1 MSWPDRSSQ
10 QSPRTTGDLPANGLS
25 VKVQSGKHDK
35 MDRRQFLIGA
45 VAAAPLLTATSAFA
59 GPGSRDAEL
68 RTLLDAFWNA
78 ELDAAPEMATALG
91 LDVGARAAQ
100 RGKLNDATRSGRRDW
115 INSRKTRLSDLS
127 KIPKDQLS
135 PAARVDLAV
144 TAYTYR
150 RSVEG
155 GLKYDFGEGR
165 AGFGYAPYS
174 PYVLSQLT
182 GAYQAVP
189 DFLDSRHPIHTQE
202 DAEAYLTRLQAYAI
216 ALDGNTEALAMD
228 IAKGVSAPD
237 FALDAGLAQ
246 LRRQRAVDAAEAS
259 VTRSLATRTAK
270 AGLAGDWTARAAAI
284 VSASVHPALDRQIA
298 ALEAARAKATG
309 DAGVWKLP
317 DGDAFYADALAF
329 QTTTR
334 RTPDE
339 VHRLGLHQ
347 VAELAAQIDARLRRL
362 GLTEGTVAQRLSALS
377 ARPDQQYAN
386 TDTGRSQLLA
396 DLNAQTAAIRA
407 RMGTVFKTLPAAP
420 VEIVRVPPEIEDGA
434 PNGYAQPPALDGSRP
449 GRFYINLKDTSEW
462 PKYNLPTL
470 TYHEALPGHVWHGS
484 MLLGSQQIPML
495 RRAGMGF
502 SAYSEG
508 WALYSEQLAA
518 EMGVYE
524 GDALGEIG
532 YLQSLQ
538 FRAVRLVV
546 DTGLHFKRWSRA
558 QATDYMVGQTGM
570 PRPRVQREI
579 DRYCIWPG
587 QACSYKIGHVEWVR
601 LREEAKARAGARFDL
616 KTFHD
621 VLLQGPMPLVVLE
634 QTLATM
640 FPA

>member
-1 MSWPDRSSQ
+1 M
-10 QSPRTTGDLPANGLS
+10 
-25 VKVQSGKHDK
+25 GKQHK
-35 MDRRQFLIGA
+35 MDRRQFLFG
-45 VAAAPLLTATSAFA
+45 AAAAGPMWGARSAFGA
-59 GPGSRDAEL
+59 EQGPRDAEL
-68 RTLLDAFWNA
+68 RALLDTFWNA
-78 ELDAAPEMATALG
+78 DLDAAPQLATERG
-91 LDVGARAAQ
+91 LDVGPRAAQ
-100 RGKLNDATRSGRRDW
+100 RGKLNDASRAGRCAW
-115 INSRKTRLSDLS
+115 IAARKERLAALARIS
-127 KIPKDQLS
+127 PQHLS
-135 PAARVDLAV
+135 PAARVDHEV
-144 TAYTYR
+144 TTYTYR
-150 RSVEG
+150 RAVDG
-155 GLKYDFGEGR
+155 GLKYDFGEGQ

-182 GAYQAVP
+182 GVYQAIP
-189 DFLDSRHPIHTQE
+189 DFLDSRHPVRTTD
-202 DAEAYLTRLQAYAI
+202 DAEGYLSRLEAYAT
-216 ALDGNTEALAMD
+216 ALDANTQALGLDA
-228 IAKGVSAPD
+228 AKAVLAPD

-246 LRRQRAVDAAEAS
+246 LRRQRAIAAADAS
-259 VTRSLATRTAK
+259 VTRSLATRATK
-270 AGLAGDWTARAAAI
+270 AGLAGDWAARAAMI
-284 VSASVHPALDRQIA
+284 VGAAVHPALDRQIA
-298 ALEAARAKATG
+298 ALETARAKATS
-309 DAGVWKLP
+309 DAGAWKLP

-339 VHRLGLHQ
+339 VHRLGLQQ
-347 VAELAAQIDARLRRL
+347 VAELEAQIDTRLRRL
-362 GLTEGTVAQRLSALS
+362 GLTTGTVAQRLTALS
-377 ARPDQQYAN
+377 AQPDQQYAN
-386 TDTGRSQLLA
+386 TDAGRAQLLA

-407 RMGTVFKTLPAAP
+407 RMGAVFRTLPAAP

-434 PNGYAQPPALDGSRP
+434 PNGYAQAPALDGSRP
-449 GRFYINLKDTSEW
+449 GRFYINLKDTAEW
-462 PKYNLPTL
+462 PKFNLPTL
-470 TYHEALPGHVWHGS
+470 TYHEALPGHVWQGS
-484 MLLGSQQIPML
+484 ISLGSQQIPML

-502 SAYSEG
+502 AAYGEG
-508 WALYSEQLAA
+508 WALYAEQLAA

-524 GDALGEIG
+524 GDPLGEIG

-558 QATDYMVGQTGM
+558 QATDYMVDQTGM
-570 PRPRVQREI
+570 PRARVQREI

-601 LREEAKARAGARFDL
+601 LREDAKKRAGARFDL

>member
-1 MSWPDRSSQ
+1 M
-10 QSPRTTGDLPANGLS
+10 N
-25 VKVQSGKHDK
+25 
-35 MDRRQFLIGA
+35 RRQFLIGA
-45 VAAAPLLTATSAFA
+45 AATAPLLAATSAFGAA
-59 GPGSRDAEL
+59 GARDAEL
-68 RTLLDAFWNA
+68 RTLLDSFWTA
-78 ELDAAPEMATALG
+78 ELDAAPEMTTSLG

-100 RGKLNDATRSGRRDW
+100 RSKLNDVSRAGRHDW
-115 INSRKTRLSDLS
+115 IASRRARLSDLS
-127 KIPKDQLS
+127 KIPTDQLS
-135 PAARVDLAV
+135 PAARIDLEV
-144 TAYTYR
+144 TTYTYR

-182 GAYQAVP
+182 GAYQAIP
-189 DFLDSRHPIHTQE
+189 DFLDSRHPIRTQD
-202 DAEAYLTRLQAYAI
+202 DAEAYLSRLKAYAV

-228 IAKGVSAPD
+228 VVKGVLAPD

-246 LRRQRAVDAAEAS
+246 LRRQRAVTAADAS
-259 VTRSLATRTAK
+259 VARSLGTRAAK
-270 AGLAGDWTARAAAI
+270 AGLPGDWAARAAEI
-284 VSASVHPALDRQIA
+284 VSASVNPALDRQIA
-298 ALEAARAKATG
+298 ALEAARAKATA

-339 VHRLGLHQ
+339 VHRLGLQQ
-347 VAELAAQIDARLRRL
+347 VAELEAQIDARLRRL

-386 TDTGRSQLLA
+386 TYAGRAQLLA
-396 DLNAQTAAIRA
+396 DLNGQTAAIRA

-420 VEIVRVPPEIEDGA
+420 VEIVRVPPAIEDGA

-449 GRFYINLKDTSEW
+449 GRFYINLKDTAEW

-484 MLLGSQQIPML
+484 MLLGSQEIPML

-502 SAYSEG
+502 AAYGEG
-508 WALYSEQLAA
+508 WALYAEQLAA
-518 EMGVYE
+518 EMGVYD
-524 GDALGEIG
+524 GDSLSEIG

-558 QATDYMVGQTGM
+558 QAVDYMVSQTGM
-570 PRPRVQREI
+570 PRARVQREI

-601 LREEAKARAGARFDL
+601 LREAAKARAGKRFDL
-616 KTFHD
+616 KAFHD

>member
-1 MSWPDRSSQ
+1 M
-10 QSPRTTGDLPANGLS
+10 
-25 VKVQSGKHDK
+25 GKQDK
-35 MDRRQFLIGA
+35 MDRRQFLFGA
-45 VAAAPLLTATSAFA
+45 AAAAPLLGARSAFGA
-59 GPGSRDAEL
+59 EPGPRDAEL
-68 RTLLDAFWNA
+68 RTLLDTFWNA
-78 ELDAAPEMATALG
+78 DLDAAPQMATERG

-100 RGKLNDATRSGRRDW
+100 RGKLNDASRAGRNAW
-115 INSRKTRLSDLS
+115 IAARKERLAALARIS
-127 KIPKDQLS
+127 PENLS
-135 PAARVDLAV
+135 PAARVDHEV
-144 TAYTYR
+144 TTYTYR
-150 RSVEG
+150 RAVDG
-155 GLKYDFGEGR
+155 GLKYDFGEGQ

-182 GAYQAVP
+182 GAYQAIP
-189 DFLDSRHPIHTQE
+189 DFLDSRHPVRTRE
-202 DAEAYLTRLQAYAI
+202 DAEAYLSRLEAYAM
-216 ALDGNTEALAMD
+216 ALDANTQALSLD
-228 IAKGVSAPD
+228 VAKGVLAPD

-246 LRRQRAVDAAEAS
+246 LRRQRGVGAADAS
-259 VTRSLATRTAK
+259 VTRSLATRAAK
-270 AGLAGDWTARAAAI
+270 AGLAGDWAARSAAI
-284 VSASVHPALDRQIA
+284 VNASVYPALDRQIA
-298 ALEAARAKATG
+298 ALEAARAKATS
-309 DAGVWKLP
+309 DAGAWKLP

-339 VHRLGLHQ
+339 VHRLGLQQ
-347 VAELAAQIDARLRRL
+347 VAELEAQIDTRLRRL
-362 GLTEGTVAQRLSALS
+362 GLTTGTVAQRLTALS

-386 TDTGRSQLLA
+386 TDAGRAQLLA

-407 RMGTVFKTLPAAP
+407 RMGTVFRTLPAAP

-434 PNGYAQPPALDGSRP
+434 PNGYAQAPALDGSRP
-449 GRFYINLKDTSEW
+449 GRFYINLKDTAEW
-462 PKYNLPTL
+462 PKFNLPTL
-470 TYHEALPGHVWHGS
+470 TYHEALPGHVWQGS
-484 MLLGSQQIPML
+484 ISLGSQQIPML

-502 SAYSEG
+502 AAYGEG
-508 WALYSEQLAA
+508 WALYAEQLAA

-524 GDALGEIG
+524 GDPLGEIG

-558 QATDYMVGQTGM
+558 RATDYMVDQTGM
-570 PRPRVQREI
+570 PRARVQREI

-601 LREEAKARAGARFDL
+601 LRDEAKKRAGARFDL
-616 KTFHD
+616 KAFHD

>member
-1 MSWPDRSSQ
+1 M
-10 QSPRTTGDLPANGLS
+10 GE
-25 VKVQSGKHDK
+25 HDK
-35 MDRRQFLIGA
+35 MDRRQFLFG
-45 VAAAPLLTATSAFA
+45 AAASAPLWGATAAFSAT
-59 GPGSRDAEL
+59 PGVGDAEL
-68 RTLLDAFWNA
+68 RALLDTFWNA
-78 ELDAAPEMATALG
+78 DLDAAPEMATTRG
-91 LDVGARAAQ
+91 LDVGSRAGQ
-100 RGKLNDATRSGRRDW
+100 RSKLNDASRAGRNAW
-115 INSRKTRLSDLS
+115 ITARKERLAALARVAPERLSPEARIDLEV
-127 KIPKDQLS
+127 
-135 PAARVDLAV
+135 ATYA
-144 TAYTYR
+144 YR
-150 RSVEG
+150 RAVDG
-155 GLKYDFGEGR
+155 GVKYDFGEGQ

-182 GAYQAVP
+182 GSYQTIP
-189 DFLDSRHPIHTQE
+189 DFLDSRHPVRTSD
-202 DAEAYLTRLQAYAI
+202 DAEAYLSRLQAYAV
-216 ALDGNTEALAMD
+216 ALDANTEALALD
-228 IAKGVSAPD
+228 VAKGVLAPD

-246 LRRQRAVDAAEAS
+246 LRRQRAASAAEAS
-259 VTRSLATRTAK
+259 VTRSIASRAAK
-270 AGLAGDWTARAAAI
+270 AGLAGDWAGRAAAI
-284 VSASVHPALDRQIA
+284 VSAAVHPALDRQIA
-298 ALEAARAKATG
+298 ALEAARAKAKG

-339 VHRLGLHQ
+339 VHRLGLEQ
-347 VAELAAQIDARLRRL
+347 VAELEAQIDARLRRL
-362 GLTEGTVAQRLSALS
+362 GLTDGTVAQRLTALS
-377 ARPDQQYAN
+377 ARADQQYAN
-386 TDTGRSQLLA
+386 TDAGRAQLLA

-434 PNGYAQPPALDGSRP
+434 PNGYAQAPALDGSRP
-449 GRFYINLKDTSEW
+449 GRFYINLKDTAEW
-462 PKYNLPTL
+462 PKFNLPTL
-470 TYHEALPGHVWHGS
+470 TYHEALPGHVWQGS
-484 MLLGSQQIPML
+484 ISLGSQQIPML

-502 SAYSEG
+502 AAYGEG
-508 WALYSEQLAA
+508 WALYAEQLAA

-524 GDALGEIG
+524 GDPLGEIG

-558 QATDYMVGQTGM
+558 QATDYMVSQTGM
-570 PRPRVQREI
+570 PRARVQREI

-601 LREEAKARAGARFDL
+601 LREQAQKRAGARFDL

-634 QTLATM
+634 QTLARM